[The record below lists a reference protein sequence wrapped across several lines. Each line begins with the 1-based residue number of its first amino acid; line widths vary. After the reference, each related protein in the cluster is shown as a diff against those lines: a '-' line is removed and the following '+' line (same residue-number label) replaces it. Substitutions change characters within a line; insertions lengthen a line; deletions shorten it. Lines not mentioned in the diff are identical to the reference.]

1 MKPMS
6 SFFRSFVFA
15 ARGIITV
22 WREERSF
29 QVQVVGAGAVVV
41 LMFLF
46 ALKPW
51 EYIIISML
59 IAMVLVL
66 EILNTVAER
75 FVDMVKPRMH
85 SYVGAIKDMMAGAVL
100 IMSITAAIVGVII
113 FFPHFASIVI
123 Q

>member
-1 MKPMS
+1 MKPIS
-6 SFFRSFVFA
+6 NFLKSFVFA
-15 ARGIITV
+15 ARGIATV

-29 QVQVVGAGAVVV
+29 QVQTAGALVVI
-41 LMFLF
+41 LFMFLF

-59 IAMVLVL
+59 IAMVLIL
-66 EILNTVAER
+66 EILNTIVER

-100 IMSITAAIVGVII
+100 IMSLTAAVVGMII
-113 FFPHFASIVI
+113 FFPHIIALVI

>member
-6 SFFRSFVFA
+6 SFLRSFVFA
-15 ARGIITV
+15 MRGILMV
-22 WREERSF
+22 WHEERSF
-29 QVQVVGAGAVVV
+29 QVQVIGAIAVTV

-46 ALKPW
+46 QLKPW
-51 EYIIISML
+51 EYIIISILM
-59 IAMVLVL
+59 ALVL
-66 EILNTVAER
+66 ILEIMNTVAER

-100 IMSITAAIVGVII
+100 IMSITAAIVGGII

>member
-15 ARGIITV
+15 LRGILMV
-22 WREERSF
+22 WHEERSF
-29 QVQVVGAGAVVV
+29 QIQVIGAIAVTV

-46 ALKPW
+46 QLKPW
-51 EYIIISML
+51 EYIIISIMM
-59 IAMVLVL
+59 ALVL
-66 EILNTVAER
+66 ILEIMNTVVER

-100 IMSITAAIVGVII
+100 IMSVTAAIVGGII
-113 FFPHFASIVI
+113 FFPHIAAIVI

>member
-15 ARGIITV
+15 ARGIVTV

-29 QVQVVGAGAVVV
+29 QVQVVGAGAVVA

-100 IMSITAAIVGVII
+100 IMSITAAIVGAII

>member
-6 SFFRSFVFA
+6 TFFKSFVFA
-15 ARGIITV
+15 ARGIVTV

-29 QVQVVGAGAVVV
+29 QVQVVGALAVVV
-41 LMFLF
+41 FMFLF

-59 IAMVLVL
+59 IAMVLIL
-66 EILNTVAER
+66 EILNTITER

-100 IMSITAAIVGVII
+100 IMSITATIVGAII
-113 FFPHFASIVI
+113 FFPHITSIVI

>member
-6 SFFRSFVFA
+6 SFFRSFVYA
-15 ARGIITV
+15 ARGIETV

-29 QVQVVGAGAVVV
+29 QVQVIGALCVTI

-46 ALKPW
+46 ELKSW
-51 EYIIISML
+51 EYVTIAILM
-59 IAMVLVL
+59 AMVLVL
-66 EILNTVAER
+66 EILNTVVER

-100 IMSITAAIVGVII
+100 IMSVTAAIVGAII
-113 FFPHFASIVI
+113 FFPHIAVIVI

>member
-1 MKPMS
+1 MS
-6 SFFRSFVFA
+6 SFFKSFVFA
-15 ARGIITV
+15 VRGIATV

-29 QVQVVGAGAVVV
+29 QVQTAGALVVI
-41 LMFLF
+41 LFMFLF

-59 IAMVLVL
+59 IAMVLIL
-66 EILNTVAER
+66 EILNTIVER

-100 IMSITAAIVGVII
+100 IMSLTAAVVGMII
-113 FFPHFASIVI
+113 FFPHIVALVI

>member
-6 SFFRSFVFA
+6 TFLKSFVFA
-15 ARGIITV
+15 ARGIATV

-29 QVQVVGAGAVVV
+29 QVQVFGALAVII
-41 LMFLF
+41 LMIGFH
-46 ALKPW
+46 LKPW
-51 EYIIISML
+51 EYVIVTLM
-59 IAMVLVL
+59 IAMVLIL
-66 EILNTVAER
+66 EILNTIVER

-100 IMSITAAIVGVII
+100 IMSVTAAVIGVII
-113 FFPHFASIVI
+113 FFPHVVVFVI

>member
-15 ARGIITV
+15 LRGILMV
-22 WREERSF
+22 WHEERSF
-29 QVQVVGAGAVVV
+29 QVQVIGAIAVTV

-46 ALKPW
+46 QLKPW
-51 EYIIISML
+51 EYIIISILMAL
-59 IAMVLVL
+59 VLVL
-66 EILNTVAER
+66 EIMNTVAER

-100 IMSITAAIVGVII
+100 IMSITAAIVGGII
-113 FFPHFASIVI
+113 FFPHII
-123 Q
+123 QL

>member
-15 ARGIITV
+15 LRGILMV
-22 WREERSF
+22 WHEERSF
-29 QVQVVGAGAVVV
+29 QVQVIGAIAVTV

-46 ALKPW
+46 QLKPW
-51 EYIIISML
+51 EYIIISILM
-59 IAMVLVL
+59 ALVL
-66 EILNTVAER
+66 ILEIMNTVAER

-100 IMSITAAIVGVII
+100 IMSITAAIVGGII